1 VSDRPCNRSEAPGLQ
16 RVIVRF
22 AAVSVLSAVCL
33 FPCAAIAAPALQST
47 DVSNAPANSRT
58 HTVAAGDSLT
68 SIAAAYSL
76 SLDTLKAANPN
87 LSADRLE
94 VGQVLLILPGDGLI
108 YSAKSGDNL
117 KKIAESYSV
126 KTDVVAQANKLDSAD
141 KLGAGQVLFIPANA
155 DARSGQSDADAN
167 ADPRTYKVQPSDT
180 LWTISQRFGVEPT
193 TIMMDNDLKDPK
205 AVIAGARLRI
215 LPSKGASVV
224 LQSTESLADLA
235 TRYQIDLG
243 ALMDYNRLDSADA
256 AKPGARIVIPQT
268 NAQPAQ
274 PSDATASNGPS
285 TSKGQLAAASLI
297 SSELIAPG
305 GGDKG
310 QLVASTAM
318 KYVGSKYVFGGTT
331 PSGFDCS
338 GFAYFVQ
345 KSAGVDVGRTLWQ
358 QFNAGPRVAKSQLEV
373 GDEVFFANTYMPG
386 LSHAGIFI
394 GQGKFVHA
402 NNERTGVVVSRLD
415 DDYWAQRFVGAARI
429 RG

>member
-1 VSDRPCNRSEAPGLQ
+1 VSDRPCNRSETPGLQ

-33 FPCAAIAAPALQST
+33 LPCVAIAAPALQST
-47 DVSNAPANSRT
+47 DVSNAPTNSRV
-58 HTVAAGDSLT
+58 HTVAAGDSLS
-68 SIAAAYSL
+68 SIAAAYGI
-76 SLDTLKAANPN
+76 SLDTLKAANPS
-87 LSADRLE
+87 LAADRLE

-108 YSAKSGDNL
+108 YTVRSGDNL

-126 KTDVVAQANKLDSAD
+126 KTEVIADANKLENSD
-141 KLGAGQVLFIPANA
+141 KLQAGQALFIPANA
-155 DARSGQSDADAN
+155 DSRSREGDADAK

-193 TIMMDNDLKDPK
+193 TIMMDNDLNDPK
-205 AVIAGARLRI
+205 AVVAGARLRI

-224 LQSTESLADLA
+224 LQSNESLADLA
-235 TRYQIDLG
+235 SRYQIDLG

-256 AKPGARIVIPQT
+256 AKAGARIVIPQT
-268 NAQPAQ
+268 NAKPAQ
-274 PSDATASNGPS
+274 PSDATASNAPAA
-285 TSKGQLAAASLI
+285 SKGQLAAASVI
-297 SSELIAPG
+297 SSGLVAPG

-310 QLVASTAM
+310 QLIASTAM
-318 KYVGSKYVFGGTT
+318 KYLGSKYVFGGTS

-338 GFAYFVQ
+338 GFAYFVH

-358 QFNAGPRVAKSQLEV
+358 QFNGGPRVAKSQLQV

-394 GQGKFVHA
+394 GDGRFVHA

-415 DDYWAQRFVGAARI
+415 DDYWVQRFVGAARV
-429 RG
+429 RE